1 MSRWSRW
8 SLVGVVTVAVTAA
21 ACSAGSSSSSGT
33 SGVAPA
39 QVAKARTAAEVTALL
54 ASKIPS
60 VSLVKDYTAADDVN
74 QLLGRPGG
82 YTSKTAFRD
91 SRIPADKTPG
101 SAPDDVLVG
110 GSVEVFGS
118 EGDAKQRADYIGQIG
133 KRLPSAVEYDYVVGS
148 VLVRVSRV
156 LTPEQAQQYEAALK

>member
-8 SLVGVVTVAVTAA
+8 FAVGLLAA
-21 ACSAGSSSSSGT
+21 ACTACSSGGGGSSPGA
-33 SGVAPA
+33 SGVVPA

-118 EGDAKQRADYIGQIG
+118 DADAKGRMDYITQIG
-133 KRLPSAVEYDYVVGS
+133 KRMPAAVEYDYVVGP